1 MKMGGTKIKRTTVFV
16 VIVFITCFLSLAFN
30 SYVGDVK
37 NIVNAAAE
45 GECVNSLKKVRIIT

>member
-1 MKMGGTKIKRTTVFV
+1 MGGTKIKRTTVFV